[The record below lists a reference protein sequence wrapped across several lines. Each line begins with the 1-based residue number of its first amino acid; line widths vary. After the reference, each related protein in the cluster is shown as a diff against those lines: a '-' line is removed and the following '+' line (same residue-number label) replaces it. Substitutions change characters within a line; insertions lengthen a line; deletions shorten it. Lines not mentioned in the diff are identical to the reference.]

1 MIDNPFSLQN
11 KKILITGASSGI
23 GRAMA
28 IECAKAGANVII
40 TGRNI
45 LRLQETY
52 SLLAGAGHIIIHA
65 DLNLSSDIERLADEI
80 PPINGVVHNA
90 GVNKR
95 VVCQFIKEG
104 DLQQIAQ
111 TNMCAPILLQRQ
123 ILKKKKLVD
132 GSSVVFTSSISMWLP
147 SVGNAIYSATKG
159 AITAYAK
166 VLAVELAPRQIRVNC
181 IHPGM
186 VCTDLIRN
194 SAISDDYQI
203 KDMATYPLKR
213 YGKPEE
219 VAYMAVYLLSDA
231 AAWVTGSS
239 MIIDG
244 GRSII

>member
-1 MIDNPFSLQN
+1 
-11 KKILITGASSGI
+11 
-23 GRAMA
+23 
-28 IECAKAGANVII
+28 
-40 TGRNI
+40 
-45 LRLQETY
+45 
-52 SLLAGAGHIIIHA
+52 
-65 DLNLSSDIERLADEI
+65 
-80 PPINGVVHNA
+80 
-90 GVNKR
+90 
-95 VVCQFIKEG
+95 
-104 DLQQIAQ
+104 
-111 TNMCAPILLQRQ
+111 
-123 ILKKKKLVD
+123 
-132 GSSVVFTSSISMWLP
+132 MWLP